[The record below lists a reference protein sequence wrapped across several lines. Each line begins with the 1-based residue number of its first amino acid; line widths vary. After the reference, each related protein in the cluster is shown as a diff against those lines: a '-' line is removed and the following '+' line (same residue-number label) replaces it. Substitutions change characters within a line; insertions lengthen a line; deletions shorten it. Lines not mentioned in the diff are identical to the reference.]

1 MKTLSQTALINPS
14 VFFLGL
20 MVIVLVAIT
29 LTGRKVPLLTNI
41 RVNMIVLL
49 ILGMAMCMQGGL
61 ARVAAFNAWMHPLS
75 LIGYVLGAAILIMT
89 VVGYFNLKILYIQN
103 EQQAFMWMAIF
114 IFLKVINSLAHNL
127 ITRS

>member
-1 MKTLSQTALINPS
+1 MKTLSQTAVINPS

-20 MVIVLVAIT
+20 MVIALVTIT
-29 LTGRKVPLLTNI
+29 LTDRKVPLLTNI
-41 RVNMIVLL
+41 RANMIVLL

-61 ARVAAFNAWMHPLS
+61 ARVAASNTWMHPLTF
-75 LIGYVLGAAILIMT
+75 IGYVLGAAILIVT
-89 VVGYFNLKILYIQN
+89 VAGYFNLKILFIQN

-114 IFLKVINSLAHNL
+114 IFLKVINSLVHNL